1 MKYLSNYYNYILE
14 KRDHTNKIKKF
25 ANNIKII
32 DWANNLD
39 SDMSLWLAN
48 QLVIKLKDD
57 AKKRGYSDDVISGY
71 LKGENQELDK
81 VTDNVITVLGHY
93 FTKVLDYVN
102 SPLHDN
108 KPNVNKL
115 SLNDAL
121 QKSNEWHK
129 EIEQNQGK
137 QIEDEDGELI
147 MEFPDGFYWIDLQ
160 TRRSEQEG
168 ESMGHCGNTNEGTTI
183 LSLRR
188 NRYPYVT
195 VAYNENERKI
205 TQIKGRGNKKPVERY
220 HKYIVDLI
228 IELPAEKFK
237 SEYDR
242 SSDLLPEDLSED
254 LYKKLEEENPGY
266 IENSKGYTIDEMRD
280 MYYEDILEDIKE
292 YAFMFPNY
300 FFNHIDD
307 GKYMQNVIDVEKE
320 GFELDYMGDVELVR
334 YIKNIIPD
342 DKYLDYLIDKIDND
356 DDLDEEEKDDIKS
369 DIIDYLDGM
378 DQSDLIE
385 MIEDLNYR
393 DEIAEEYTEQR
404 YKNYSAQDYIEEIY
418 GSVDQLDNQ
427 MYNWLYEYLNDS
439 EFARS
444 LADDESEDYLEDRYQ

>member
-220 HKYIVDLI
+220 HKYVVDLI
-228 IELPAEKFK
+228 IELEVEKFK

-266 IENSKGYTIDEMRD
+266 IENSKGLTIDEMRD
-280 MYYEDILEDIKE
+280 MYYEDIIDDIKE
-292 YAFMFPNY
+292 YAFMFPSE
-300 FFNHIDD
+300 FFRHIDD
-307 GKYMQNVIDVEKE
+307 DKFMQNVIDSEKE

-404 YKNYSAQDYIEEIY
+404 YKNYSAEDYIEEIY

-444 LADDESEDYLEDRYQ
+444 LADDESEEYLEDRYQ